1 MDREEKQAKI
11 NQIRS
16 ALSNNGIDFDKDFP
30 NIIKRG
36 YGGDGCQELSD
47 KLVED
52 IYGLV
57 VQGVNDGFANE
68 EVIKDLM
75 DIAVELDDPKKEK
88 KLSKYKG
95 KREDALK
102 NIQRPKVK
110 EGTMDIKSEVL
121 KYIDLAE
128 DTAKSLLQMH
138 LTDMSDQNYNESLE
152 LIKELRETVSGVWD
166 NSTVAAMKK
175 AKEVEDCILRWMKC
189 ASTMTCST
197 ENVRALRSAVDK
209 AREWGSLNKAA
220 EGRGIFGLGKNKDTA
235 RAAEE
240 DIKNQVAYSGKI
252 KIVARAERAVR
263 GVTVLQESLIAAE
276 RLLQREKDNFKEV
289 YSTDELEAQIAANN
303 ARLDQMFEQ
312 FKVMGMR
319 IKNGEAAPGSAEYK
333 KIKRFAA
340 DFEQEEKRVKAANY
354 RLKNEIDR
362 VKRMSGGLGRRIE
375 IIESILRELKIYRN
389 QPSVFAEAMDK
400 LGAERLQQFIVGGMS
415 TKEREEF
422 KEGLL
427 ALEAWAVEKINAIQD
442 EGEDIDDIR
451 EQVDGYIKE
460 DEIKLPEEEDNK
472 QEDRSLESLM
482 DRAFGGGST
491 PVDQEEETEEDKD
504 RLRYGGSKPFSDD
517 DDM

>member
-47 KLVED
+47 NLVED

-68 EVIKDLM
+68 EVIQHLI

-138 LTDMSDQNYNESLE
+138 LTDMSDQNYNDSLE

-189 ASTMTCST
+189 ASTMT
-197 ENVRALRSAVDK
+197 
-209 AREWGSLNKAA
+209 
-220 EGRGIFGLGKNKDTA
+220 
-235 RAAEE
+235 
-240 DIKNQVAYSGKI
+240 
-252 KIVARAERAVR
+252 
-263 GVTVLQESLIAAE
+263 
-276 RLLQREKDNFKEV
+276 
-289 YSTDELEAQIAANN
+289 
-303 ARLDQMFEQ
+303 
-312 FKVMGMR
+312 
-319 IKNGEAAPGSAEYK
+319 
-333 KIKRFAA
+333 
-340 DFEQEEKRVKAANY
+340 
-354 RLKNEIDR
+354 
-362 VKRMSGGLGRRIE
+362 
-375 IIESILRELKIYRN
+375 
-389 QPSVFAEAMDK
+389 
-400 LGAERLQQFIVGGMS
+400 
-415 TKEREEF
+415 
-422 KEGLL
+422 
-427 ALEAWAVEKINAIQD
+427 
-442 EGEDIDDIR
+442 
-451 EQVDGYIKE
+451 
-460 DEIKLPEEEDNK
+460 
-472 QEDRSLESLM
+472 
-482 DRAFGGGST
+482 GST
-491 PVDQEEETEEDKD
+491 
-504 RLRYGGSKPFSDD
+504 R
-517 DDM
+517 